1 MNKELEKFKGKYIG
15 PYLIDFILETENKT
29 YLGKPKVKVV
39 FAVKLNEDELH
50 PGAIIKP
57 MEDTEYPLS
66 AMDYIV
72 TDEKSDLTTL
82 RESRVTPVVKELL
95 VVLAEADLTL
105 EDASYALMVKAK
117 MSLDDSVNRASKI
130 LWGKE
135 PYDVTLMDLEKV
147 LKSKL

>member
-1 MNKELEKFKGKYIG
+1 MIESVSES
-15 PYLIDFILETENKT
+15 ENKT
-29 YLGKPKVKVV
+29 YLGKPKVMVV
-39 FAVKLNEDELH
+39 FSATMNKNSPQAVEVVQE
-50 PGAIIKP
+50 
-57 MEDTEYPLS
+57 MECPLS

-95 VVLAEADLTL
+95 VVLAEADLTI
-105 EDASYALMVKAK
+105 EDALYALMSKAK

-135 PYDVTLMDLEKV
+135 VYNVSIMDIEKV